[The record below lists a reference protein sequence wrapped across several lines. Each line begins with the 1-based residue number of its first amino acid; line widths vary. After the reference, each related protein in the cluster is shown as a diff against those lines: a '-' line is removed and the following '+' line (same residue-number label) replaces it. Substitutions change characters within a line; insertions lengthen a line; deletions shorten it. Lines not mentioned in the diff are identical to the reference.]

1 MALAQPAMRSSNT
14 NMVPEHKIHQV
25 TSPQCD
31 FLQPSVNTDTSDA
44 TNTRNGCNNL
54 EVHEETVEVVMLPRR
69 SAYSSALLKDA
80 DDLDELLDNVDRQVQ
95 DGQVRHTFLQR
106 DKPKRDIDKLHAAAN
121 RLVFPAQPLRGRL
134 GFNVPLSKPKV
145 QFQSL
150 LQPSFTTRR
159 QHVDHAPRRM
169 TTCNQERALLH
180 RHLQK
185 LLELMRT
192 FRCHSESPFLSDVK
206 TLFRS

>member
-1 MALAQPAMRSSNT
+1 MS
-14 NMVPEHKIHQV
+14 
-25 TSPQCD
+25 C
-31 FLQPSVNTDTSDA
+31 
-44 TNTRNGCNNL
+44 
-54 EVHEETVEVVMLPRR
+54 LPRR
-69 SAYSSALLKDA
+69 SACSSALLKDA
-80 DDLDELLDNVDRQVQ
+80 DDLDESLDNVDRQVQ
-95 DGQVRHTFLQR
+95 DGQVRHTFPQR

-150 LQPSFTTRR
+150 LQPSLTTRR

-169 TTCNQERALLH
+169 TTCNQKRALLH

-185 LLELMRT
+185 LPELMWT
-192 FRCHSESPFLSDVK
+192 FGCHSESQNLSFGREDTVQELTESSIK
-206 TLFRS
+206 KFDEMVYQLERAAVAEETRAAARYTTFGSLIVFWPTVSLCFSF